1 MPITNGE
8 QTIGTA
14 VAQID
19 GVSVYQSRIV
29 IHNNDTTKDL
39 YIGGPNLTTT
49 NGIPIAKLQ
58 YIEIQLPPLEALYM
72 VSSGSDH
79 SVSYMKIE
87 QD

>member
-14 VAQID
+14 VTQIN
-19 GVSVYQSRIV
+19 GVSAYQSRII

-39 YIGGPNLTTT
+39 YIGGPNLTAT

-72 VSSGSDH
+72 VSSGNDH